1 MNMADIKKL
10 REETGAG
17 VVEVKYAL
25 EEANGDYK
33 TAFDALMKKVAHK
46 VEKRAGRETNDG
58 LIHAYIHGGGK
69 IGSLV
74 HVGCETDFVAKTDQF
89 QKLCHDVAMQVC
101 TGDYANV
108 EELLSSEF
116 IKDPSKT
123 IQNLVEEVIAKTGE
137 KVELKEFSK
146 FSVL

>member
-1 MNMADIKKL
+1 MNDIKKL

-25 EEANGDYK
+25 EEANGDYQK
-33 TAFDALMKKVAHK
+33 AFDSLMKKVAKK
-46 VEKRAGRETNDG
+46 VEKRADRSTNDG
-58 LIHAYIHGGGK
+58 LVHAYIHAGGK

-89 QKLCHDVAMQVC
+89 QKLVHDVAMQVC
-101 TGDYANV
+101 TGDFSTN
-108 EELLSSEF
+108 EELLASEF

-123 IQNLVEEVIAKTGE
+123 IQNLIDEVIAKTGE
-137 KVELKEFSK
+137 KVELKGFSK